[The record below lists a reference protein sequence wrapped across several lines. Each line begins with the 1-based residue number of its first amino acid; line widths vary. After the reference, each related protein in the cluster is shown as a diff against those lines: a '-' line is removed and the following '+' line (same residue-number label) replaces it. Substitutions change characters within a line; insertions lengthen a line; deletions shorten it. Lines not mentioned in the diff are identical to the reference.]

1 MERRLPIRPAKTRW
15 LPLCFLCLT
24 PSAQANDASSLA
36 TGLRIVTP
44 EELFAPVGAPKS
56 STAANVER
64 EQALNYFNSLQVD
77 DFTVS
82 GFVASR
88 KPQSEENADYRT
100 YLGVGYKRTLGETL
114 AVSGRTFYGSGT
126 YSGDNSYVDP
136 QTGVLPDEV
145 RAVGDTQGDWVG
157 TDMTVASKLFARHD
171 FNAGVE
177 YRQQLTTDLFREEKL
192 FGGAA
197 AVAEP
202 VQRKVDVVAKT
213 EVALARGLALNTRL
227 RYDEKPAAQA
237 ATIDPRVELR
247 YQPASDAT
255 ISAVYDRA
263 DHAAVAYDRASPLV
277 NVAQDFNRTRNYSL
291 AYEQSLSSVGKVRV
305 SAFRY
310 GVNGMLADAA
320 PSNPNAFDAMAQID
334 SAGFEVGMERRASG
348 GARSSLSYAYQQTN
362 NSIGGLDQGSV
373 GRHLTKMSVGF
384 PFWARKLST
393 ALEVQ
398 YHDIVSPMMGQG
410 YDFVVGNLTLA
421 NGELAKD
428 TNLSFGLHDVI
439 KARDEVVSNQLMP
452 FIPQD
457 GRSLRLDLKR
467 KF

>member
-1 MERRLPIRPAKTRW
+1 MRW
-15 LPLCFLCLT
+15 LPLCLLCAV
-24 PSAQANDASSLA
+24 SAAQANDAATLA
-36 TGLRIVTP
+36 AGLRIVTP
-44 EELFAPVGAPKS
+44 EELFAPIGAPKS
-56 STAANVER
+56 SVAADVER
-64 EQALNYFNSLQVD
+64 EQALNYFNRLEID

-88 KPQSEENADYRT
+88 KPQRSLAAPGDSLPQENADYRT
-100 YLGVGYKRTLGETL
+100 YLGLGYRRTLGDSV

-126 YSGDNSYVDP
+126 YSGDNSYVNP
-136 QTGVLPDEV
+136 QGGVLPDEV
-145 RAVGDTQGDWVG
+145 RASAQSAGDWVG
-157 TDMTVASKLFARHD
+157 TDMNIASKLFERHD

-177 YRQQLTTDLFREEKL
+177 YRQQLTTDLFREERL
-192 FGGAA
+192 FGATTA
-197 AVAEP
+197 TAEP
-202 VQRKVDVVAKT
+202 PQRKVDVVAKT
-213 EVALARGLALNTRL
+213 EVSLAPGLALNTRL
-227 RYDEKPAAQA
+227 RYDEKPTAQA
-237 ATIDPRVELR
+237 TTIDPRVELR
-247 YQPASDAT
+247 YQPRNDAT
-255 ISAVYDRA
+255 ISAVFDRA

-277 NVAQDFNRTRNYSL
+277 NVAEDFNRTRNYSL
-291 AYEQSLSSVGKVRV
+291 AYEQSLSSVDKVRV

-310 GVNGMLADAA
+310 GVNGVIADAA
-320 PSNPNAFDAMAQID
+320 SSNWTAFDTMAQID
-334 SAGFEVGMERRASG
+334 SAGFEVGMERRQPG
-348 GARSSLSYAYQQTN
+348 GTRSSLSYAYQQTN

-421 NGELAKD
+421 SGELAKD
-428 TNLSFGLHDVI
+428 TNLSFGMRDVI

-452 FIPQD
+452 FVPQD
-457 GRSLRLDLKR
+457 GRSVRLDLKR